1 MAYDSRRSRKR
12 SVLQVSFYYDGDFY
26 GTECFTQRRLVIG
39 RGPDADIRIECD
51 LISRVHAVLRIV
63 GESVIVEDLSSR
75 NGIRVNNQAVK
86 RAPLG
91 NWDSLALGAYLL
103 KFHLLS
109 YGTRLPTS
117 QLEVLQ
123 LPSDPDWES
132 TDEVT
137 ALPLQLEAEPTF
149 DMPMSLL
156 PPVARLPEPED
167 RVLEAPEACCKL
179 FPMADML
186 EPDPYDT
193 IPELP
198 VVRHGQPEKPAARA
212 EIVNVERLTNTLIT
226 KVSLA
231 PGRRLSQATSRP
243 PRKIVQVIAQTG

>member
-1 MAYDSRRSRKR
+1 MAGNSRRTRGT
-12 SVLQVSFYYDGDFY
+12 SVLQVSFYYDGEFY
-26 GTECFTQRRLVIG
+26 GTECFTQSRLVIG

-51 LISRVHAVLRIV
+51 LISRVHALLRIV
-63 GESVIVEDLSSR
+63 GERIIAEDLSSR
-75 NGIRVNNQAVK
+75 NGIRVNNRAVR

-91 NWDSLALGAYLL
+91 NWDSLVLGAYLL

-109 YGTRLPTS
+109 YGTHRPAS

-123 LPSDPDWES
+123 MPSDPDWES

-149 DMPMSLL
+149 DMPVSLL

-167 RVLEAPEACCKL
+167 RALEPLERNGKL
-179 FPMADML
+179 FPLADML
-186 EPDPYDT
+186 EPDPCDT

-198 VVRHGQPEKPAARA
+198 VVRHGQRNMTAPIERPTRPAA
-212 EIVNVERLTNTLIT
+212 T

-231 PGRRLSQATSRP
+231 PGRRLSQAILRP
-243 PRKIVQVIAQTG
+243 RRKTA

>member
-1 MAYDSRRSRKR
+1 MAGDSRKTRGV
-12 SVLQVSFYYDGDFY
+12 SVLQVSFYYDGEFY

-63 GESVIVEDLSSR
+63 GERIIVEDLSSR
-75 NGIRVNNQAVK
+75 NGIRVNNRAVR

-103 KFHLLS
+103 KFHLHS
-109 YGTRLPTS
+109 YQTRRTAS

-123 LPSDPDWES
+123 MPSDPDWES

-149 DMPMSLL
+149 DMPLSLL
-156 PPVARLPEPED
+156 PPIARPT
-167 RVLEAPEACCKL
+167 R
-179 FPMADML
+179 
-186 EPDPYDT
+186 
-193 IPELP
+193 
-198 VVRHGQPEKPAARA
+198 PA
-212 EIVNVERLTNTLIT
+212 TT

-231 PGRRLSQATSRP
+231 PGRRLSQAILH
-243 PRKIVQVIAQTG
+243 PRRKTA